1 MKVSELIDIL
11 GKLNK
16 DSDVEVCY
24 KEDGI
29 EGCGSNIVEV
39 VALLSFTT
47 TECSSP
53 TVYIRHD

>member
-16 DSDVEVCY
+16 DADVEVCY

-29 EGCGSNIVEV
+29 EDCGSNIVEV

-47 TECSSP
+47 AECSSP
-53 TVYIRHD
+53 TVYIRYD